1 MQSENSIHLYLPERH
16 RVPYMDAAEVHELKE
31 ESQKRLEQLETER
44 CIAKLLIDGRS
55 VDEIVASDES
65 SRHTVQRIQ
74 NRITDGENLDHP
86 TLKEIGWKRSAG
98 LMSDP
103 EMLRA
108 LKRWSYTFSE
118 VKGDAVV
125 RNGNWDDIEVLYAEG
140 YLTPEEYRELLDAAR

>member
-1 MQSENSIHLYLPERH
+1 MSVH
-16 RVPYMDAAEVHELKE
+16 EVQESATQRELKE
-31 ESQKRLEQLETER
+31 EAQRRLEQIREER
-44 CIAKLLIDGRS
+44 RIAKLLQDGKS
-55 VDEIVASDES
+55 IIEVADSEKINQ
-65 SRHTVQRIQ
+65 RIVQRIQ